1 VILIGLEVEML
12 GPELA
17 LLALAVAAVARAS
30 ASVLQTW
37 IKQESFT
44 RRLTKAL
51 EDAEPQQ
58 RPDILVAL
66 SQVESRSAGEPDEDK
81 ADSGSLTDER
91 HHLPALILASKRVH
105 EHHGD

>member
-1 VILIGLEVEML
+1 ML

-30 ASVLQTW
+30 SSVLQTW
-37 IKQESFT
+37 IKQASFT

-51 EDAEPQQ
+51 EGAKPQQ

-66 SQVESRSAGEPDEDK
+66 SQAESRSADQTSETK
-81 ADSGSLTDER
+81 ADSESPGNE
-91 HHLPALILASKRVH
+91 HHYPPALIFASKRVH